1 MEPATGP
8 QTTPQVAPDTDTEI
22 GSARNRIYQVTELTA
37 ATLTGIAERLDVA
50 TTFEDQI
57 YRESEIDAL
66 WTLVDIQVRQAELA
80 GPDGAD
86 RLARWVDL
94 RERLWTAHDLIP
106 EGRCRESA
114 TILRGLAA
122 TF

>member
-1 MEPATGP
+1 M
-8 QTTPQVAPDTDTEI
+8 DIEI
-22 GSARNRIYQVTELTA
+22 GSARNRIYQVTELTPQ
-37 ATLTGIAERLDVA
+37 TFTGIAERLDAA

-80 GPDGAD
+80 GHDGAEA
-86 RLARWVDL
+86 LATWVGL

-114 TILRGLAA
+114 AILRELAE
-122 TF
+122 TI